1 MFDLP
6 EIQVQMRGWSP
17 LLCHNGQTADPQNA
31 YAKAMKVI
39 SGKRKKT
46 DADFDEMSRLEWLA
60 SLYRSED
67 DLLIPDHVIESL
79 MIAGAKKQK
88 RGGDARCGLYFTQ
101 HATLDFQGKP
111 DVINDDTLAE
121 MFESGDFTHKVRVK
135 VNMAKVMRTRP
146 IFRHWVCVVRF
157 QYDPDV
163 LNRRDVEEIASDAG
177 RFVGM
182 GDWRPKHGRFEVDF
196 D

>member
-1 MFDLP
+1 M
-6 EIQVQMRGWSP
+6 
-17 LLCHNGQTADPQNA
+17 
-31 YAKAMKVI
+31 KAV

-46 DADFDEMSRLEWLA
+46 DADYDEMSRLEWLA
-60 SLYRSED
+60 GLYRSED

-88 RGGDARCGLYFTQ
+88 LGTQARCGLYFTQ

-111 DVINDDTLAE
+111 HVINDDTLAE
-121 MFESGDFTHKVRVK
+121 MFESGDFTHKVRAK
-135 VNMAKVMRTRP
+135 VGMARVMRTRP
-146 IFRHWVCVVRF
+146 IFRHWVCMAEF

-163 LNRRDVEEIASDAG
+163 LNRRDVEGIASAAG

>member
-1 MFDLP
+1 M
-6 EIQVQMRGWSP
+6 
-17 LLCHNGQTADPQNA
+17 
-31 YAKAMKVI
+31 KAV

-46 DADFDEMSRLEWLA
+46 DADYDEMSRLEWFA

-88 RGGDARCGLYFTQ
+88 RGTDAKCGLYFTQ

-111 DVINDDTLAE
+111 AVISDDTLAE
-121 MFESGDFTHKVRVK
+121 MFESGDFTHRVRVK
-135 VNMAKVMRTRP
+135 VGMARVMRTRA
-146 IFRHWVCVVRF
+146 IFRRWICVVRF

-163 LNRRDVEEIASDAG
+163 LNRRDVEGIATAAG